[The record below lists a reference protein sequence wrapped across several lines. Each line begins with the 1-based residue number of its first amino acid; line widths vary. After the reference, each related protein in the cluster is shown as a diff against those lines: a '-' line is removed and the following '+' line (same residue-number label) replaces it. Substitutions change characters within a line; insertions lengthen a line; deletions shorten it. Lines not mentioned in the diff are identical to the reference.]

1 MLQQGQVF
9 ELATRGRDGKRLWA
23 YRFRAGGR
31 DATRVQRGGF
41 RSETGASGSGA
52 SAGEAPPR
60 AQGREKAH
68 PRRVRRRVPRAHE
81 VSPVTLAKLRFLLS
95 RALQAFGDYYLD
107 ELDPVEISAWRMTIA
122 LATASRRRRRF
133 GRCLPRC
140 VARRRTCRF

>member
-122 LATASRRRRRF
+122 PGYRFEATQALRQVLA
-133 GRCLPRC
+133 
-140 VARRRTCRF
+140 